1 MERRLLASEK
11 EGSIQTQRQLADKDY
26 KIDMG
31 KSKVFLQKRFYSSS
45 SQCSWSALMLHVYL
59 HLMGKK
65 VTATPSA
72 LSGNVF

>member
-31 KSKVFLQKRFYSSS
+31 KSKVISTEEVLFFIITMFLV
-45 SQCSWSALMLHVYL
+45 CSDAACVLTLD
-59 HLMGKK
+59 G
-65 VTATPSA
+65 
-72 LSGNVF
+72 